1 MSECPIC
8 MELIR
13 EDEDVLITKCK
24 HKFHASCVFQNI
36 KTNGYK
42 CPNCR
47 GPFLHTPINTTTV
60 RETHIDISG
69 NNIDS
74 IIEIINTRPY
84 EPDPRFASVSSN
96 NNNNN
101 NNNRRLDRRDAR
113 YAITTLAGVL
123 AVSGGSLN
131 VVTVNTS
138 GGTTNVIGTVNTS
151 VGTTNV
157 IGTVN
162 TSVGTTNVIGDDDA
176 YDEALALL
184 GDRMFDETDVDVTF
198 RSAM

>member
-8 MELIR
+8 MELIS
-13 EDEDVLITKCK
+13 EDEDVLVTKCK

-47 GPFLHTPINTTTV
+47 GPFLPTPTNIMTV
-60 RETHIDISG
+60 RETHVDISG

-84 EPDPRFASVSSN
+84 EPDPRFASISS
-96 NNNNN
+96 NNN

-113 YAITTLAGVL
+113 VTITTLAGVL
-123 AVSGGSLN
+123 VVTGGSLN
-131 VVTVNTS
+131 VGRGTVL
-138 GGTTNVIGTVNTS
+138 GGTSNNG
-151 VGTTNV
+151 
-157 IGTVN
+157 
-162 TSVGTTNVIGDDDA
+162 
-176 YDEALALL
+176 
-184 GDRMFDETDVDVTF
+184 DETTF
-198 RSAM
+198 HSIM

>member
-8 MELIR
+8 MELIS
-13 EDEDVLITKCK
+13 EDQDVLITKCK

-47 GPFLHTPINTTTV
+47 GPFLPTPTNIMTV
-60 RETHIDISG
+60 RETHVDISG

-96 NNNNN
+96 NN
-101 NNNRRLDRRDAR
+101 RRLDRRDTR
-113 YAITTLAGVL
+113 PAITTLAGVL
-123 AVSGGSLN
+123 AVTGGSLN
-131 VVTVNTS
+131 
-138 GGTTNVIGTVNTS
+138 IGTVNTS

-162 TSVGTTNVIGDDDA
+162 TSSGTTNVIGDEDA

-184 GDRMFDETDVDVTF
+184 GDRTFDETDVDVTF